1 MLMAPSSELACRV
14 SSRRSSR
21 AWIVGPWLV
30 LASSSCIFDLPELQ
44 SEAAGGSAGFASIG
58 GSPSVGGSEAGTGGS
73 ANNGGSAG
81 ATVEPQPCDPGQKL
95 CSDGQC
101 RPDTPEFGCSSSACE
116 PCGAAPG
123 AVVGC
128 VEGQCAV
135 LNCQPGL
142 ADCDGDVLNDRGEIS
157 GNGCE
162 YSLGIASPT
171 VTTLSVPF
179 VHIQV
184 DGKREDW
191 SAVPSYALEQV
202 CKNCKD
208 EQTEPVSADS
218 SVPPR
223 SDLDARFRMAWD
235 DDKLYV
241 LVEAFDNQLFST
253 GTSGG
258 RCQHPAECED
268 AVQLFLLGRN
278 DRSHDYFNDNQRV
291 FLGLS
296 GRVGAPG
303 QGQPQANDVEVV
315 PELQGNFCYRIEAQ
329 IDWAYTT
336 FTKNN
341 GSAPGHFPP
350 AANQSYGFDIAVS
363 DWDAPISDANDIQR
377 QSQIFWS
384 DPGTDLV
391 KTEGIDTM
399 TLSGGGDAGP

>member
-1 MLMAPSSELACRV
+1 V
-14 SSRRSSR
+14 
-21 AWIVGPWLV
+21 
-30 LASSSCIFDLPELQ
+30 
-44 SEAAGGSAGFASIG
+44 
-58 GSPSVGGSEAGTGGS
+58 T
-73 ANNGGSAG
+73 
-81 ATVEPQPCDPGQKL
+81 
-95 CSDGQC
+95 
-101 RPDTPEFGCSSSACE
+101 
-116 PCGAAPG
+116 G

-142 ADCDGDVLNDRGEIS
+142 ADCDGDVLNDVGEIS

-179 VHIQV
+179 AHIQV
-184 DGKREDW
+184 DGKRDDW

-202 CKNCKD
+202 CSNCKD
-208 EQTEPVSADS
+208 EQTELVSADS
-218 SVPPR
+218 SVPSR
-223 SDLDARFRMAWD
+223 SDLDARFRVAWD
-235 DDKLYV
+235 DDKFYV

-253 GTSGG
+253 GVTGG

-268 AVQLFLLGRN
+268 AVQVFLLGRE
-278 DRSHDYFNDNQRV
+278 DRSHNYFNDNQRV

-303 QGQPQANDVEVV
+303 QGQPAANDVEVV

-350 AANQSYGFDIAVS
+350 APTQSYGFDIAVN
-363 DWDAPISDANDIQR
+363 DWDAPISDANAIQR

-391 KTEGIDTM
+391 QTQGIDTM
-399 TLSGGGDAGP
+399 TLIGGADAGP